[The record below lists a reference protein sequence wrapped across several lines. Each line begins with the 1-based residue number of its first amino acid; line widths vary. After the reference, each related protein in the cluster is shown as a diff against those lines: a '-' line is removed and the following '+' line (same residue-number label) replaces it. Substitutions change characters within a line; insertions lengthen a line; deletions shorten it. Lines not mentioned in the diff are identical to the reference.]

1 MKENTEGAPTQVET
15 GIRLPIVG
23 RYHAQHKTG
32 TWPFWTQCE
41 YSVDMYSCVLL
52 FVHSLFFFFIHCLCC
67 FSLNYSHS
75 PTMTPRGNHC
85 TVYTS
90 LCLFC
95 FICFAISALM
105 DRIEQLF
112 EIVLLKHG
120 HIHKFL
126 AHKHVIVTNISLLFR
141 QKILS

>member
-1 MKENTEGAPTQVET
+1 MKDNTEGAPTQVET

-23 RYHAQHKTG
+23 RYHAQCKTG
-32 TWPFWTQCE
+32 AWPFWTQCE

-52 FVHSLFFFFIHCLCC
+52 FLHSLFFFIHCLCC

-112 EIVLLKHG
+112 EIVLFSAQACFCHQHFTAFQAKNL
-120 HIHKFL
+120 IIIN
-126 AHKHVIVTNISLLFR
+126 VELLC
-141 QKILS
+141 